1 MSDTPV
7 FLNGESV
14 RIKATGVETTV
25 HHSVRNHGDEDWKF
39 FIESRGRFLPFGAE
53 ELERIDA

>member
-7 FLNGESV
+7 FLNGENV

-25 HHSVRNHGDEDWKF
+25 HHSVRNHSDEDWRF
-39 FIESRGRFLPFGAE
+39 FIESRGRFFSFTAE